1 VNGVG
6 DEWHFRYKG
15 PTVTNQTDNRTHRDA
30 LRRLPSISS
39 ILLAPDVI
47 DAAAGLRPEIVT
59 GIAQRVVERSRAAI
73 LAGTGLGEPRDV
85 IAEVRREIELLT
97 RPKLSPVI
105 NGTGVIIHTNLGRAP
120 VSAETARA
128 MAEAAAHYTPL
139 ELELDTGRRGGRAAE
154 ITRLMAVLTGAESTL
169 VVNNNAAAIL
179 LILSALCTSREVILS
194 RSQAVEIGG
203 GFRIP
208 DVMAQSGARLV
219 EVGTTN
225 RTYARDYAAAITPET
240 AALLM
245 VHQSNFRII
254 GFTTQPSIAELAD
267 LAHGKGLVLIEDL
280 GSGALLDTEPYGLA
294 GEPLVDES
302 LAAGVD
308 ILCFS
313 GDKLLGGPQAGII
326 AGRADLVKRVSA
338 HPLARAVRA
347 DKTALASVAATLRH
361 YLRGD
366 AAETVPVWRM
376 ISLPLDVLEHRCR
389 YWVEQLAG
397 IAPFTVVPGRATVG
411 GGSLPEETLESR
423 ALAISEAQARDHGM
437 TLDDLAYRLRT
448 RQPPL
453 MPRVEAGRL
462 LIDARTVLPEQDAGV
477 VQALSGAFAPAG

>member
-1 VNGVG
+1 MNGGG
-6 DEWHFRYKG
+6 DEWHSRRKG
-15 PTVTNQTDNRTHRDA
+15 PTVTNQTDSMTRRDA
-30 LRRLPSISS
+30 LRHLPSISAL
-39 ILLAPDVI
+39 LLAPEVVE
-47 DAAAGLRPEIVT
+47 AAAGMRPEIVT
-59 GIAQRVVERSRAAI
+59 AIAQRTVERTRAAI
-73 LAGTGLGEPRDV
+73 LAGAAQGEPRDV
-85 IAEVRREIELLT
+85 IDAVRREIELLSQ
-97 RPKLSPVI
+97 PKLSPVI

-120 VSAETARA
+120 VSIETARA

-139 ELELDTGRRGGRAAE
+139 ELEIDSGRRGGRAAE
-154 ITRLMAVLTGAESTL
+154 ITRLMATLTGAESTL

-179 LILSALCTSREVILS
+179 LVLSALCTGREAILS

-208 DVMAQSGARLV
+208 DVMAQSGTRLV

-225 RTYARDYAAAITPET
+225 RTYARDYATAITPES
-240 AALLM
+240 AALLI

-254 GFTTQPSIAELAD
+254 GFTSQPSIAELAD
-267 LAHGKGLVLIEDL
+267 LAHAKGLVLIEDL
-280 GSGALLDTEPYGLA
+280 GSGALLDARPYGLA
-294 GEPLVDES
+294 GEPLVGES

-347 DKTALASVAATLRH
+347 DKTALAGVAATLRH
-361 YLRGD
+361 YLRD
-366 AAETVPVWRM
+366 DVTETVPVWRM
-376 ISLPLDVLEHRCR
+376 ISMPVDIVERRCR
-389 YWVEQLAG
+389 YWVEQLSG
-397 IAPFTVVPGRATVG
+397 IATLTVTPSLATVG

-437 TLDDLAYRLRT
+437 SLDDLAHRLRT
-448 RQPPL
+448 GTPPL
-453 MPRVEAGRL
+453 MPRIESGQL
-462 LIDARTVLPEQDAGV
+462 LIDARTVLPEQDEGV
-477 VQALSGAFAPAG
+477 VQALTGAFTTAG